1 MPENLP
7 HDGLVAVVK
16 RDCPTCVMAAPVL
29 GDLARKEALAVYTQ
43 DDPSF
48 PETVAAR
55 IDDTGLDVSHRLKI
69 EVVPT
74 LIRFEGGREVGR
86 TFGWD
91 RGEWERISGIAGL
104 GLDLPQARPGCG
116 AKNIEPGVIERLK
129 IRFNETGLKSRRI
142 EIGSDED
149 EHEAMLARGWSD
161 GLPLVP
167 PTEERVLRMLDG
179 TSRDPQE
186 ILGLVPPDLAPAT
199 IEKIAVNAVMAGCKP
214 EYLPVVLA
222 AVEAVLEE
230 QFAMHGVLA
239 TTMFVGPVVV
249 VNGPIRRRIGMN
261 AKGNALGQVNRA
273 NAAIG
278 RALQLVIRNIG
289 GGRPQEVDRATLG
302 NPGKYTYCFAE
313 DEEGSS
319 WEPLSVER
327 GLKPGQSAVTVFAG
341 YGLQGIVDQKS
352 RDPESLTKSFAGS
365 LKALGNVKHAPSC
378 DALLV
383 VCPEHHRTFKNAGW
397 SKARLYEELYRLCEI
412 PGDEIVAGAKGIAEG
427 GPPSLA
433 GKSINKFR
441 PGGLMVVRAGGDAGM
456 FSGIIGGW
464 SAGGPRGSLPVTKE
478 VRIDRH
484 CNFGPD
490 FGAKSDD
497 PAPPAAAGT
506 ARRADDRDSRY
517 RQAARRRLSAPARR
531 AARRARHRRQA
542 LRQADQHAGRAFA
555 VAAADRRRSQC
566 RHRRIVR
573 LRVLHFVLYA

>member
-1 MPENLP
+1 VPENLP
-7 HDGLVAVVK
+7 HNGLIAVVK
-16 RDCPTCVMAAPVL
+16 RDCPTCVLVAPVL
-29 GDLARKEALAVYTQ
+29 GHLAQQGGLKVYTQ

-55 IDDTGLDVSHRLKI
+55 IDDSGLDVSHHLKI

-74 LIRFEGGREVGR
+74 LILFEGGREVGR
-86 TFGWD
+86 TYGWD
-91 RGEWERISGIAGL
+91 RGEWERLSGFAGL
-104 GLDLPQARPGCG
+104 GPDLPPARPGCG
-116 AKNIEPGVIERLK
+116 AKNVEPGVIERLK

-142 EIGSDED
+142 EIGEDED
-149 EHEAMLARGWSD
+149 EQEAMYSRGWSD

-179 TSRDPQE
+179 SSRDPQE
-186 ILGLVPPDLAPAT
+186 VVGMVPPALAAAT
-199 IEKIAVNAVMAGCKP
+199 VEKIAVNAVMAGCKP

-239 TTMFVGPVVV
+239 TTMFVGPVLI
-249 VNGPIRRRIGMN
+249 VNGPVRRRIGMN
-261 AKGNALGQVNRA
+261 AKGNALGQGNRA

-289 GGRPQEVDRATLG
+289 EGRPQEVDRATLG
-302 NPGKYTYCFAE
+302 NPGKFTYCFAE

-327 GLKPGQSAVTVFAG
+327 GVKPGQSAVTVFAG

-352 RDPESLTKSFAGS
+352 RDPESLAKSFAGS
-365 LKALGNVKHAPSC
+365 LKALSNVKHAPSS

-397 SKARLYEELYRLCEI
+397 SKARLYEELYRLCDI
-412 PGDEIVAGAKGIAEG
+412 PGDKLVAGAKGIAEG

-433 GKSINKFR
+433 GKSVNKFR
-441 PGGLMVVRAGGDAGM
+441 PGGLMIVRAGGDAGM

-464 SAGGPRGSLPVTKE
+464 SAGGPRGSLPVTRE
-478 VRIDRH
+478 VR
-484 CNFGPD
+484 
-490 FGAKSDD
+490 
-497 PAPPAAAGT
+497 
-506 ARRADDRDSRY
+506 
-517 RQAARRRLSAPARR
+517 L
-531 AARRARHRRQA
+531 
-542 LRQADQHAGRAFA
+542 
-555 VAAADRRRSQC
+555 
-566 RHRRIVR
+566 
-573 LRVLHFVLYA
+573 